1 VVLLALKLAENASI
15 VRCVTLQIKGLH
27 KLVMTIHTS
36 LLTLIGNTP
45 MLQLKAFDTG
55 PCELFVKLEAHNPGG
70 SIKDRV
76 GLAIIEAAETS
87 GELKPGGTIV
97 EATAGNTGIG
107 LALVAAIKGY
117 KIILV
122 IPDKMSREKILHL
135 EGLGAQIVLT
145 RSDVPEGHPE
155 YYQDLARTIVAT
167 TPGSFLA
174 NQFSNPVNP
183 MIHRTT
189 TGPEIW
195 DQMEGNLDAVVAGVG
210 SGGTLTGM
218 AEFFREKDPS
228 IKMVA
233 ADPEGSIIADA
244 VTKGSFCY
252 EGGSWLVEGVGED
265 FIPDVFNVDLIH
277 DAVTVSDKEAFQ
289 TLQTLVSVEG
299 ILGGSSTGTLVAGA
313 VKWCRQ
319 QTTHKRVVTFICDTG
334 NKYLSKA
341 FNKAW
346 LYDNNLLEVPGI
358 GNLTDMIS
366 RRADR
371 GEMVSI
377 APTDTLMTA
386 YKRMRASDIS
396 QLPVLEKNALV
407 GVLDE
412 EDILFS
418 VTQNQQAFTLPAGEV
433 MTSKLDI
440 VSAQA
445 TESELAQ
452 VLQEGKVAI
461 IYDKEVFM
469 GFITKVD
476 LINHYRTQLD

>member
-1 VVLLALKLAENASI
+1 MLK
-15 VRCVTLQIKGLH
+15 
-27 KLVMTIHTS
+27 
-36 LLTLIGNTP
+36 
-45 MLQLKAFDTG
+45 LKAFDTG
-55 PCELFVKLEAHNPGG
+55 PCELFVKLESHNPGG

-76 GLAIIEAAETS
+76 GLAIIEAAEKS
-87 GELKPGGTIV
+87 GELKPGGTII

-135 EGLGAQIVLT
+135 EGLGAEIVLT

-155 YYQDLARTIVAT
+155 YYQDLARKIVAE

-189 TGPEIW
+189 TAPEIW
-195 DQMEGNLDAVVAGVG
+195 EQMNGNLDAVVAGVG

-218 AEFFREKDPS
+218 AEFFKEKDPS

-244 VTKGSFCY
+244 VTKGSFSY
-252 EGGSWLVEGVGED
+252 DGGSWLVEGVGED
-265 FIPDVFNVDLIH
+265 FIPDVLNVELLH
-277 DAVTVSDKEAFQ
+277 DAAIVSDKEAFQ
-289 TLQTLVSVEG
+289 TLQTLIREEG

-313 VKWCRQ
+313 VKWCQ
-319 QTTHKRVVTFICDTG
+319 KQTTPKRVVTFICDTG

-341 FNKAW
+341 FNKSW
-346 LYDNNLLEVPGI
+346 LHDNDLLEVTLV
-358 GNLTDMIS
+358 GNLTDLVN
-366 RRADR
+366 RRADQGDMISVR
-371 GEMVSI
+371 PS
-377 APTDTLMTA
+377 DTLLTA

-396 QLPVLEKNALV
+396 QIPVLDQGKLV

-412 EDILFS
+412 EDLLFNVS
-418 VTQNQQAFTLPAGEV
+418 KSKEAFSKVAGEFMV
-433 MTSKLDI
+433 TALD
-440 VSAQA
+440 VLSTTA
-445 TESELAQ
+445 SEDELME
-452 VLQEGKVAI
+452 VLTQGKVAI
-461 IYDKEVFM
+461 IYDKDTFI

-476 LINHYRTQLD
+476 LINHYRTKISQD

>member
-1 VVLLALKLAENASI
+1 MLK
-15 VRCVTLQIKGLH
+15 
-27 KLVMTIHTS
+27 
-36 LLTLIGNTP
+36 
-45 MLQLKAFDTG
+45 LKAFDTG
-55 PCELFVKLEAHNPGG
+55 PCELFVKLESHNPGG

-76 GLAIIEAAETS
+76 GLAIIEAAEKS
-87 GELKPGGTIV
+87 GELKPGGTII

-135 EGLGAQIVLT
+135 EGLGAEIVLT

-155 YYQDLARTIVAT
+155 YYQDLARKIVAE

-189 TGPEIW
+189 TAPEIW
-195 DQMEGNLDAVVAGVG
+195 EQMNGNLDAVVAGVG

-218 AEFFREKDPS
+218 AEFFKEKDPS

-244 VTKGSFCY
+244 VTKGSFSY
-252 EGGSWLVEGVGED
+252 DGGSWLVEGVGED
-265 FIPDVFNVDLIH
+265 FIPDVLNVELLH
-277 DAVTVSDKEAFQ
+277 DATIVSDKEAFQ
-289 TLQTLVSVEG
+289 TLQTLIREEG

-313 VKWCRQ
+313 VKWCQ
-319 QTTHKRVVTFICDTG
+319 KQTTPKRVVTFICDTG

-341 FNKAW
+341 FNKSW
-346 LYDNNLLEVPGI
+346 LHDNDLLEVTLVGD
-358 GNLTDMIS
+358 LTDLVNRRADQGDMIS
-366 RRADR
+366 
-371 GEMVSI
+371 VS
-377 APTDTLMTA
+377 PSDTLLTA

-396 QLPVLEKNALV
+396 QIPVLDQGKLV

-412 EDILFS
+412 EDLLFNVS
-418 VTQNQQAFTLPAGEV
+418 KSKEAFSKVAGEFMV
-433 MTSKLDI
+433 TDLD
-440 VSAQA
+440 VLPTTA
-445 TESELAQ
+445 SEDELME
-452 VLQEGKVAI
+452 VLTQGKVAI
-461 IYDKEVFM
+461 IYDTDTFI

-476 LINHYRTQLD
+476 LINHYRTKISQD